1 MADNIYSFVQYVGDG
16 TTRNFSVPFDYLDQ
30 DHVVVKVDGEDAS
43 FEWLDSNTIRLS
55 EAPPSG
61 IVIEV
66 RRETSHESRRVIFHD
81 GSVLTEDDLND
92 AVIHTFYMAQE
103 AVDLA
108 RNTLLLTPTGEI
120 SARGR
125 RLTDLADPQDPQDAA
140 TKGYVD
146 NLFGDVEE
154 FRGEI
159 VGYVDRAE
167 DAAVRAE
174 YWSSKEEVQVQHAR
188 SGQRVLEQGQ
198 TQVHIEYGYWH
209 ETTLVIWLNG

>member
-30 DHVVVKVDGEDAS
+30 DHVVVRVNGESAS

-81 GSVLTEDDLND
+81 GSVLTEDDLNA

-146 NLFGDVEE
+146 TIADGVEE
-154 FRGEI
+154 IRNQAEWFK
-159 VGYVDRAE
+159 DRAE
-167 DAAVRAE
+167 EAAIR
-174 YWSSKEEVQVQHAR
+174 
-188 SGQRVLEQGQ
+188 
-198 TQVHIEYGYWH
+198 
-209 ETTLVIWLNG
+209 